1 MAHPTPTLLPISLI
15 LIISKYLSNILLLID
30 KSEEEWIKKP
40 FFEDVEWEYAD
51 YEVFH
56 RTFFVERNTDS
67 VNPTIEDISN
77 GVWNNA

>member
-1 MAHPTPTLLPISLI
+1 MITLRIHENNTGTVKFETEEQL
-15 LIISKYLSNILLLID
+15 
-30 KSEEEWIKKP
+30 EEWIKKP